1 MQNNQFMPESRR
13 LRPAPVRLIQIATL
27 ALLAAMAIPATAAEN
42 RAVKLRAA
50 PVYPEVAKRMKV
62 TGEVRLEVTV
72 DPEGRV
78 TGVKS
83 LSGNVMLVT
92 AAEDAVRKWRFE
104 PGPATSTV
112 DVILNFA
119 LTQ

>member
-1 MQNNQFMPESRR
+1 MLDRIGLHRALARM
-13 LRPAPVRLIQIATL
+13 IQIAAV
-27 ALLAAMAIPATAAEN
+27 ALLVAIAIPAGAAEN

-50 PVYPEVAKRMKV
+50 PVYPEVAKRMKI

-72 DPEGRV
+72 DPEGKV

-83 LSGNVMLVT
+83 LSGNVMLVA

-104 PGPATSTV
+104 PGPATTTV
-112 DVILNFA
+112 DVMLNFA